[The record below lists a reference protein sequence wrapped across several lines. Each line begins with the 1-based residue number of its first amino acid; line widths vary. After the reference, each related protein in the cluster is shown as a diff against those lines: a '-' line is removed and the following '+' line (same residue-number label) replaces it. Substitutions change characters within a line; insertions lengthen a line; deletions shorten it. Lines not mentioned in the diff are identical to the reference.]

1 MVESKQD
8 LKRWVLDNC
17 YPNYAVGD
25 VFVFEISPAGWWVVS
40 HIMESCTLDGRSDE
54 GFVHL
59 VKNHE
64 TLALRMKEWHEV
76 LRKDAARRVHRDEIQ
91 KWPNHQF
98 MSVFTHAMACQA
110 RIFG

>member
-1 MVESKQD
+1 MEATKQE

-25 VFVFEISPAGWWVVS
+25 VFVFAISPAGWWVVS
-40 HIMESCTLDGRSDE
+40 HIMENYMLEPEREE

-59 VKNHE
+59 VKSHE
-64 TLALRMKEWHEV
+64 TLALRMKEWHEA
-76 LRKDAARRVHRDEIQ
+76 LRTGMARRIHRDEIQ
-91 KWPNHQF
+91 KWPNHQL
-98 MSVFTHAMACQA
+98 MSVFTHALACQA